1 MLGGLHPMHSLR
13 LLLVLNGGETWHLL
27 RLLAMYDLQRL
38 MRRVKI
44 CGVVTQQIN

>member
-1 MLGGLHPMHSLR
+1 MLGGLHPMHCLH

-27 RLLAMYDLQRL
+27 RLLAMCDLQRL
-38 MRRVKI
+38 THRVKI